1 MSDNLA
7 QVVSASDFA
16 SWAAQETTLDA
27 PVMKYL
33 PPYSHTYEPAPPAYG
48 T

>member
-33 PPYSHTYEPAPPAYG
+33 PPYSYTYEPAPPAYG